1 MKKISLAIST
11 ILIFSAFTFIHVD
24 TYKAN
29 IKTSNLVWHGE
40 KLSAKHFGNIQL
52 KSGELRINCDGRLVG
67 AKFVINMRSITNQ
80 DIESKQYKAMLV
92 DDLKSS
98 RFFDVEKYPEAI
110 FELLRS
116 TPLGNNKFNLLGQ
129 LNIKGKLA
137 PVNIPLELKY
147 KDNGKVLAVGEC
159 SFDRTKYGLK
169 YGSNSFFDN
178 LGDEA
183 ISDIIRL
190 EFEIELEK

>member
-1 MKKISLAIST
+1 
-11 ILIFSAFTFIHVD
+11 
-24 TYKAN
+24 
-29 IKTSNLVWHGE
+29 
-40 KLSAKHFGNIQL
+40 
-52 KSGELRINCDGRLVG
+52 
-67 AKFVINMRSITNQ
+67 MRSITNQ

-147 KDNGKVLAVGEC
+147 KDNG
-159 SFDRTKYGLK
+159 
-169 YGSNSFFDN
+169 
-178 LGDEA
+178 
-183 ISDIIRL
+183 L
-190 EFEIELEK
+190 E